1 MYVCMFLN
9 LNLFIMRHAVGSGHA
24 LPTTKEEWEALHP
37 DRSYETDKDLV
48 LPGYAGEIC
57 MYVCM
62 YDSICCMYVCMYSMY
77 ISCVYILQ
85 E

>member
-1 MYVCMFLN
+1 MILN
-9 LNLFIMRHAVGSGHA
+9 LIFFIMRHVVGSGHA

-57 MYVCM
+57 MYVHV
-62 YDSICCMYVCMYSMY
+62 CMYV
-77 ISCVYILQ
+77 
-85 E
+85 